1 MLFAGWEEG
10 GSTSKCCRHGG
21 ARKESGKYANCQLK
35 VWREDDEDFT
45 TFLKCGELCKL
56 SRFAEN
62 GRNVETIIIM
72 SQINFDNFLK
82 FGEGEWRK
90 YASHTCNLDQI
101 REDVFKIIFLDMMQ
115 RLADTE
121 RLIVVILI
129 E

>member
-1 MLFAGWEEG
+1 
-10 GSTSKCCRHGG
+10 
-21 ARKESGKYANCQLK
+21 
-35 VWREDDEDFT
+35 
-45 TFLKCGELCKL
+45 
-56 SRFAEN
+56 
-62 GRNVETIIIM
+62 M

>member
-35 VWREDDEDFT
+35 VWRKDDEDFT

-72 SQINFDNFLK
+72 SQINFDKFLK
-82 FGEGEWRK
+82 SGK
-90 YASHTCNLDQI
+90 
-101 REDVFKIIFLDMMQ
+101 RENMQ
-115 RLADTE
+115 VTN
-121 RLIVVILI
+121 VILI
-129 E
+129 KNTPRLEKMYSKLYL